1 MELVVEPD
9 IYAPSID
16 DKGAYIDKVPPFNYI
31 KKGLICPC
39 GTRKDKI
46 YESHSVFVAH
56 TKAKSHQKWIES
68 LNLNRSNFYVE
79 LEKSKEVISSQRLI
93 IAKMEK
99 EIHNKIL
106 TIDYLTQQLY
116 KMTATNGVVSGGGV
130 SSSTINLLDFD

>member
-9 IYAPSID
+9 IYSPSID

-56 TKAKSHQKWIES
+56 TKTKSHQKWIES

-116 KMTATNGVVSGGGV
+116 KMTATNGVVSGV